1 MRPLGDT
8 VEICFVKGGM
18 FEIRGANGTFVLT
31 LVKIVERDVV
41 QGG

>member
-1 MRPLGDT
+1 MRPLGDV
-8 VEICFVKGGM
+8 VEICFVNGRM